1 MTVGPLSQHRGEPS
15 VLAVEEEELSR
26 SETVLTVVTIAGLLG
41 IACGLH
47 QVLGAVVEA

>member
-26 SETVLTVVTIAGLLG
+26 SETVLTVVTIAGLKLPRFPTSDRTK
-41 IACGLH
+41 
-47 QVLGAVVEA
+47 VR